1 MKEEKEKRFLMDLIY
16 DRGYSI
22 DNEALTSIS
31 LSGQTSRIKSLAQNK
46 IIDIMKKI
54 AREISIELNL

>member
-1 MKEEKEKRFLMDLIY
+1 MDLIY

-22 DNEALTSIS
+22 DNEALASIS